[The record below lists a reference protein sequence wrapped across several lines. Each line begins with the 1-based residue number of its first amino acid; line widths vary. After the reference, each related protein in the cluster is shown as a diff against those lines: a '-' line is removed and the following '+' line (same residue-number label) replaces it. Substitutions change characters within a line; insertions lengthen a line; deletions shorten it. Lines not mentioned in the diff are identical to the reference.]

1 MILEKIRR
9 SDWWTKAT
17 AYHDRHYEVSDGI
30 MLSDHLNA
38 VAACIEKIFE
48 SKTPFS
54 TALLALL
61 DKFGIDRQQVK
72 HELEIVALLHDIG
85 KTEDDK
91 KLQVEHPLRK
101 NIMVP
106 KRHPIVG
113 MMAAIELLNDDA
125 SLSDEDKQRIYH
137 LIEEH
142 DSPYGFYRQFESSG
156 KAPKFK
162 SWQKLND
169 KVDTREGVGLLYLL
183 IFKLADIDG
192 HEKVEDVMWFFRK
205 AKSNYFKELNME
217 LPVPEESDIR

>member
-1 MILEKIRR
+1 MVGEKIRQ

-38 VAACIEKIFE
+38 VAQCIEKIFD
-48 SKTPFS
+48 SNTPFHS
-54 TALLALL
+54 SLLAVV
-61 DKFGIDRQQVK
+61 DKFGLDRQQVK

-91 KLQVEHPLRK
+91 KLQVEHPLK
-101 NIMVP
+101 KVMVP

-113 MMAAIELLNDDA
+113 MLAAIELLNDDP
-125 SLSDEDKQRIYH
+125 LLTETGKLRIYH
-137 LIEEH
+137 LVEEH
-142 DSPYGFYRQFESSG
+142 DSPYAFYRQFETTG
-156 KAPKFK
+156 TIPKFK
-162 SWQKLND
+162 SWKKLND
-169 KVDTREGVGLLYLL
+169 KIDEREGVGLLYLL

-205 AKSNYFKELNME
+205 AKKNYYNELDIE
-217 LPVPEESDIR
+217 LPVPEEGDIR